1 MANILGAGGQ
11 PIAPQEEKPIQL
23 EKTEAI
29 ACKKCG
35 GEIFVQG
42 FGFRKI
48 SKLLTGKPK
57 DEVLPVELFLC
68 GDCGEEFEPLKPLEL
83 RALEAKDKMSSQ
95 PKIDLDTNG

>member
-11 PIAPQEEKPIQL
+11 PISQQEEKPIPL
-23 EKTEAI
+23 EKTEPI

-48 SKLLTGKPK
+48 LKLLTGKPK
-57 DEVLPVELFLC
+57 DEVLPVEIFLC
-68 GDCGEEFEPLKPLEL
+68 GDCGEVLNELLPPGLKVEE
-83 RALEAKDKMSSQ
+83 EA
-95 PKIDLDTNG
+95 

>member
-11 PIAPQEEKPIQL
+11 PINEKEATPIPL

-68 GDCGEEFEPLKPLEL
+68 GDCGEVLNDLLPPGLKVEE
-83 RALEAKDKMSSQ
+83 EA
-95 PKIDLDTNG
+95 

>member
-11 PIAPQEEKPIQL
+11 PIGAQEEKPIPL

-29 ACKKCG
+29 GCKKCG

-68 GDCGEEFEPLKPLEL
+68 GDCGEVLNELLPPGLKVEE
-83 RALEAKDKMSSQ
+83 EA
-95 PKIDLDTNG
+95 

>member
-11 PIAPQEEKPIQL
+11 PIGGQEEKSIQL

-68 GDCGEEFEPLKPLEL
+68 GDCGEVLNELLPPGLKVE
-83 RALEAKDKMSSQ
+83 EEV
-95 PKIDLDTNG
+95 

>member
-11 PIAPQEEKPIQL
+11 PIGGKEETPISL

-68 GDCGEEFEPLKPLEL
+68 GDCGEVLNDLLPPGLKVEE
-83 RALEAKDKMSSQ
+83 EA
-95 PKIDLDTNG
+95 

>member
-1 MANILGAGGQ
+1 MANILGVGGQ
-11 PIAPQEEKPIQL
+11 PIGGQEEKPIPL

-29 ACKKCG
+29 GCKKCG

-42 FGFRKI
+42 FGFRRI

-68 GDCGEEFEPLKPLEL
+68 GDCGEVLNELLPPGLKVEE
-83 RALEAKDKMSSQ
+83 EA
-95 PKIDLDTNG
+95 